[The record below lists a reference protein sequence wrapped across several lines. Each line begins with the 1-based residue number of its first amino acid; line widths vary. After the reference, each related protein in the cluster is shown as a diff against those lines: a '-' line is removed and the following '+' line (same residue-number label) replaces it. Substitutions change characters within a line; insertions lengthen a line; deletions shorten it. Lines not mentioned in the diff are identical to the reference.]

1 VHASDLKENKGDLVP
16 TRRHY
21 IWERKG
27 SQVRFQNGIK
37 GSIEKR
43 DKSREKSREKF
54 RKEET
59 KQQNQDYQRETDDND
74 DGNILRDYIDQER
87 ESMRRST
94 SRNQRSS
101 YGSRMKKEYLEMDSR
116 YDNQEISRPS
126 VGKTDKRYQE
136 IVNKYL
142 GKGQSER
149 EIAAERI
156 KQSSKQV
163 GLRTKYQE
171 IFEIKES
178 DTAQVELTYF
188 PGTEYVIDKK
198 SEEV

>member
-1 VHASDLKENKGDLVP
+1 
-16 TRRHY
+16 
-21 IWERKG
+21 
-27 SQVRFQNGIK
+27 
-37 GSIEKR
+37 
-43 DKSREKSREKF
+43 
-54 RKEET
+54 
-59 KQQNQDYQRETDDND
+59 
-74 DGNILRDYIDQER
+74 
-87 ESMRRST
+87 
-94 SRNQRSS
+94 
-101 YGSRMKKEYLEMDSR
+101 MDSR
-116 YDNQEISRPS
+116 YDDQEISRPS
-126 VGKTDKRYQE
+126 VGKADERYQE